1 MKLTELYQDLTEQ
14 FIEQYLT
21 EAGGAVMA
29 WGKSGKKIIKK
40 YRCKSGPK
48 AGRLVS
54 EPQQC
59 SRRVDPEKRM
69 KMKRLLAK
77 IGKRMTRKAKRTK
90 LVDPVSKQVRR
101 KNELLNNKIAKPTPV
116 KEGMNIL
123 GSSIHL
129 NTVPEKYRKLKLIGR
144 GTTSL
149 VFELNQDE
157 VIILTRDEMKNDWL
171 QHSNLAQYI
180 ETLDLTHP
188 NKSMA
193 NKPVYVLKMP
203 KLIKLDSKNKKIIKA
218 IINLSTR
225 ILMSKHTLNRNTRHN
240 DLVNKLTEEI
250 EQFFHDQESINE
262 FMGFISNYNENQYHF
277 DFLERN
283 FMQDSNGKIIAT
295 DPVVSKEIFDIFND
309 IRSKKYNKGGW

>member
-14 FIEQYLT
+14 FVEQYLT

-77 IGKRMTRKAKRTK
+77 MGKRMTRKAKRTK
-90 LVDPVSKQVRR
+90 QVDPISKQVKR
-101 KNELLNNKIAKPTPV
+101 KNEILNNKIAKPTPV

-129 NTVPEKYRKLKLIGR
+129 NTVPEKYKKLKLIGR

-149 VFELNQDE
+149 VFELNSDE

-171 QHSNLAQYI
+171 QYSNLAQYI
-180 ETLDLTHP
+180 ETIKLSHP
-188 NKSMA
+188 NRSMA
-193 NKPVYVLKMP
+193 EKPVYVLKMP

-218 IINLSTR
+218 VMALYYKQDQMRGKNYHTFINR
-225 ILMSKHTLNRNTRHN
+225 
-240 DLVNKLTEEI
+240 LTEEI
-250 EQFFHDQESINE
+250 EKFFHDQESLNE
-262 FMGFISNYNENQYHF
+262 FMSFISNYDREQYTF

-283 FMQDSNGKIIAT
+283 FMQDANGKIIAT
-295 DPVVSKEIFDIFND
+295 DPVVSSEIVQIFYDIN
-309 IRSKKYNKGGW
+309 RKKYKGGW

>member
-14 FIEQYLT
+14 FVEQYLT

-48 AGRLVS
+48 AGRIVS

-77 IGKRMTRKAKRTK
+77 MGKRMTRKAKRTK
-90 LVDPVSKQVRR
+90 QVDPISKQVKR
-101 KNELLNNKIAKPTPV
+101 KNEILNNKIAKPTPV

-129 NTVPEKYRKLKLIGR
+129 NTVPEKYKKLKLIGR

-149 VFELNQDE
+149 VFELNSDE

-180 ETLDLTHP
+180 ETIKLSHP
-188 NKSMA
+188 NRSMA
-193 NKPVYVLKMP
+193 EKPVYVLKMP

-218 IINLSTR
+218 VMDLYYKQYQMRDKNYHTFINR
-225 ILMSKHTLNRNTRHN
+225 
-240 DLVNKLTEEI
+240 LTEEI
-250 EQFFHDQESINE
+250 EKFFHDQESLNE
-262 FMGFISNYNENQYHF
+262 FMSFISNYDQEQYTF

-283 FMQDSNGKIIAT
+283 FMQDANGKIIAT
-295 DPVVSKEIFDIFND
+295 DPVVSREIVKIFHDIN
-309 IRSKKYNKGGW
+309 RKKYKGGW

>member
-14 FIEQYLT
+14 FVEQYLT

-77 IGKRMTRKAKRTK
+77 MGKRMTRKAKRTK
-90 LVDPVSKQVRR
+90 QVDPISKQVKR
-101 KNELLNNKIAKPTPV
+101 KNEILNNKIAKPTPV

-180 ETLDLTHP
+180 ETLELTHP
-188 NKSMA
+188 KQSMA

-218 IINLSTR
+218 VQNLYDKQNQIRGSDYHTFINR
-225 ILMSKHTLNRNTRHN
+225 
-240 DLVNKLTEEI
+240 LTEEI
-250 EQFFHDQESINE
+250 EKFFHDQESLKD
-262 FMGFISNYNENQYHF
+262 FMSFISNYDQSQYSF

-283 FMQDSNGKIIAT
+283 FMQDTNGKIIAT
-295 DPVVSKEIFDIFND
+295 DPVVSQEILNIFYD